1 MAPKAICGN
10 LITSRRSFLALAWTL
25 TTYLSLFS
33 FVVAIFLATRINQ
46 QFTEYRDEYGYRY
59 LEEEGGGEGEGNSA
73 DMEEEHHSEDREREE
88 DLFSSLAHNSG
99 GLLFASVYTTILGL
113 GVSLYGST
121 VVIGFMSL
129 VGEYIPPCFN
139 FRSMSLE
146 EEDPSTVDPALGP
159 RKLWA
164 EKMHR
169 GVFLGSLV
177 IFSNLLILCAV
188 IFGELQVNNN
198 YNQDDDGYNIFE
210 SMFSY
215 RVERITSVFAATC
228 LMLAFLYIFF
238 AVLYLTC
245 GGMSGDDD
253 DDDDIKGYRS
263 RPTSRGILEN
273 QLFEMPTKRRRRRKH
288 RREKSMDQS
297 KQEPLVQE
305 ERMMPSV
312 GITENEG
319 FITGVNGLESN
330 ESSSMM
336 PPVGITDNVGF
347 ITDVNG
353 LSSNESSSMMPP
365 NESSSSWNNLPEL
378 T

>member
-1 MAPKAICGN
+1 MAPKALCGN

-25 TTYLSLFS
+25 TTCLSLFS
-33 FVVAIFLATRINQ
+33 FIVAIFLASRINQ
-46 QFTEYRDEYGYRY
+46 QYTTYRDEYGNRY
-59 LEEEGGGEGEGNSA
+59 LEEGGQGQGNGG
-73 DMEEEHHSEDREREE
+73 DREEEERHSEDRERDE
-88 DLFSSLAHNSG
+88 DFFSSLTQNSR

-139 FRSMSLE
+139 FRSMSME
-146 EEDPSTVDPALGP
+146 EEDPSTIDPALGP

-164 EKMHR
+164 EKIHR

-188 IFGELQVNNN
+188 IFGELQVNSN
-198 YNQDDDGYNIFE
+198 YNHDDDYNIFE

-245 GGMSGDDD
+245 GGMSE
-253 DDDDIKGYRS
+253 DDDDIDVYPS
-263 RPTSRGILEN
+263 SPTSRGILEN
-273 QLFEMPTKRRRRRKH
+273 QLFEMPTKKRRRRKH
-288 RREKSMDQS
+288 RREQSMDQS
-297 KQEPLVQE
+297 KQEPLVGD
-305 ERMMPSV
+305 R
-312 GITENEG
+312 
-319 FITGVNGLESN
+319 
-330 ESSSMM
+330 MM
-336 PPVGITDNVGF
+336 PPVGITDNEGF
-347 ITDVNG
+347 ITDVKG
-353 LSSNESSSMMPP
+353 LSNESS
-365 NESSSSWNNLPEL
+365 NSWQNLPEL

>member
-1 MAPKAICGN
+1 MAPKAICGD

-33 FVVAIFLATRINQ
+33 FIVAIFLASRINQ
-46 QFTEYRDEYGYRY
+46 QYTEYRDEYGNRY
-59 LEEEGGGEGEGNSA
+59 LEEAVEGNSA
-73 DMEEEHHSEDREREE
+73 DREEEHHSEDRESEE
-88 DLFSSLAHNSG
+88 DFFSSLTHNSR

-129 VGEYIPPCFN
+129 IGEYIPPCFN
-139 FRSMSLE
+139 FRSMSME

-164 EKMHR
+164 EKIHR

-188 IFGELQVNNN
+188 IFGELKVNN
-198 YNQDDDGYNIFE
+198 YFNQDDDDYNIFE

-245 GGMSGDDD
+245 GGMSGV
-253 DDDDIKGYRS
+253 DDDIDGYS
-263 RPTSRGILEN
+263 SSPAGRGILEN
-273 QLFEMPTKRRRRRKH
+273 QLFEMPTKKRRRRKH

-297 KQEPLVQE
+297 KQEPLV
-305 ERMMPSV
+305 
-312 GITENEG
+312 GITDNEGFITDVNGLSNESSMPPAGITDNEG
-319 FITGVNGLESN
+319 FITGVNGLSN

-336 PPVGITDNVGF
+336 PHMGLSD
-347 ITDVNG
+347 NG
-353 LSSNESSSMMPP
+353 LSD
-365 NESSSSWNNLPEL
+365 ESSSSWQNQNLPEV

>member
-25 TTYLSLFS
+25 TTCLSLFS
-33 FVVAIFLATRINQ
+33 FIVAIFLATRISQ
-46 QFTEYRDEYGYRY
+46 QYTEYRDEYGNRY
-59 LEEEGGGEGEGNSA
+59 LEEGGEGNSG
-73 DMEEEHHSEDREREE
+73 DREGEGHSNDERDE
-88 DLFSSLAHNSG
+88 DFFSSLTHNSR

-113 GVSLYGST
+113 GLSLYGST

-129 VGEYIPPCFN
+129 VGEYIPPCFT
-139 FRSMSLE
+139 FRSMSME

-159 RKLWA
+159 RKLWT
-164 EKMHR
+164 EKIHR
-169 GVFLGSLV
+169 GIFLGSLV

-188 IFGELQVNNN
+188 IFGELQVNSN
-198 YNQDDDGYNIFE
+198 YNNDDDSNLFE

-238 AVLYLTC
+238 AVIYLTC
-245 GGMSGDDD
+245 GGMSDDD
-253 DDDDIKGYRS
+253 DAIASYPS
-263 RPTSRGILEN
+263 SPTSRGILEN
-273 QLFEMPTKRRRRRKH
+273 QLFEMPTKKRRRRKH

-297 KQEPLVQE
+297 KQEPLVE
-305 ERMMPSV
+305 GETMIPPV

-319 FITGVNGLESN
+319 FITGVDGYS
-330 ESSSMM
+330 
-336 PPVGITDNVGF
+336 
-347 ITDVNG
+347 
-353 LSSNESSSMMPP
+353 